1 MPIKSKKQE
10 LKEKQKKVT
19 MNGDLQKNQKVCLVT
34 SRISKEE
41 NSYPTLKW
49 QKYLMQWQR
58 YDKDIVKYL

>member
-1 MPIKSKKQE
+1 MPIKSKKKE

-58 YDKDIVKYL
+58 YDKDTVKYL

>member
-19 MNGDLQKNQKVCLVT
+19 MNGDLQKNQKICLVT

>member
-19 MNGDLQKNQKVCLVT
+19 MNGDLQKNQKICLVT

-58 YDKDIVKYL
+58 YDKDTVKYL